1 VPKLVYLRSA
11 KADLEDILAR
21 ITRESG
27 SLAVAK
33 NYQAKIKAKMKT
45 LSALPGPFGRPRP
58 ELEDGLRS
66 TPLRSH
72 IILFRY
78 RANTLEVV
86 NVLHASMDFD
96 DYFSDADDD
105 IV

>member
-72 IILFRY
+72 I
-78 RANTLEVV
+78 T
-86 NVLHASMDFD
+86 
-96 DYFSDADDD
+96 FSDTEPTHSKSSTSCTPAWTSTT
-105 IV
+105 ISPTRTMTLS